1 MSKRAEQQPVDEAEL
16 SDEELAQ
23 LDDPQAGKRPS
34 RTHQFA
40 VFIGE
45 AGLAIVLA
53 LVLTALLRVFVF
65 QIFQVPSGSMEHTL
79 EQQDRIAAI
88 RLADFERGD
97 VVVFEDPP
105 AQWMGPQP
113 ESSNPIRRFMED
125 LKLLPDS
132 TQGYL
137 VKRVIGMPGDRVTC
151 CDQTGAIT
159 VNGVA
164 LDETE
169 YLYTDASGNQVAPS
183 DTPFDI
189 VVPAGYIFVLGDHRD
204 RSGDSRLHLCE
215 PTADGVPPGMNG
227 FVPIDG
233 VVGPVEAIV
242 LPFGRIGGFDT
253 PATFA
258 NVPDPTEPAPTE
270 PFVGE
275 GSCAQR

>member
-1 MSKRAEQQPVDEAEL
+1 MGKREQRAVDQAAPIDDLDAEF
-16 SDEELAQ
+16 
-23 LDDPQAGKRPS
+23 DDPDAPERPS
-34 RTHQFA
+34 RLRQVA
-40 VFIGE
+40 VFLGE
-45 AGLAIVLA
+45 AGLAIIVA
-53 LVLTALLRVFVF
+53 LVLTALLRAFVF

-79 EQQDRIAAI
+79 EQQDRIAAV
-88 RLADFERGD
+88 RVADFGRGD

-105 AQWMGPQP
+105 SAWMGQQP
-113 ESSNPIRRFMED
+113 ASSNPIRRFMED

-137 VKRVIGMPGDRVTC
+137 VKRIIGMPGDRVTC

-169 YLYTDASGNQVAPS
+169 YLFTDSSGVQVAPS

-189 VVPAGYIFVLGDHRD
+189 IVPAGHIFVLGDHRN

-215 PTADGVPPGMNG
+215 PSANGAPPGMNG
-227 FVPIDG
+227 FVPLDD
-233 VVGPVEAIV
+233 VVGPVKATI
-242 LPFGRIGGFDT
+242 LPFGRIRGFET
-253 PATFA
+253 PQTFA
-258 NVPDPTEPAPTE
+258 NVPDPTEPAPAE

-275 GSCAQR
+275 GSCTQR